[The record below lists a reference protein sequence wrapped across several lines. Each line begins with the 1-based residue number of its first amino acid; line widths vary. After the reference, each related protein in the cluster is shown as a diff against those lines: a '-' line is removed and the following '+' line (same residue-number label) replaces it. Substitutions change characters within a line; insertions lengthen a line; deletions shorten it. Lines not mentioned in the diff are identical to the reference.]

1 MATKDQSSYIAD
13 LVVKHTKEFKEVKEL
28 LIAGGIV
35 GDSAE
40 IVKNAGTIHEI
51 THALT
56 DLQASR
62 FIDMLIAT
70 KEPTRGSEYSQKRI
84 NTTIKALDGI
94 KATISDWDF
103 NT

>member
-28 LIAGGIV
+28 LIASQIV

-56 DLQASR
+56 DLQASKL
-62 FIDMLIAT
+62 IDALIAT
-70 KEPTRGSEYSQKRI
+70 KEPTRGSVYSEKRV
-84 NTTIKALDGI
+84 NSTIKALDDI
-94 KATISDWDF
+94 KDTISDWGFDS
-103 NT
+103 

>member
-28 LIAGGIV
+28 LIANQIV
-35 GDSAE
+35 GDNAE

-56 DLQASR
+56 DSQASR
-62 FIDMLIAT
+62 FIDVLIAT
-70 KEPTRGSEYSQKRI
+70 KEPTRGSVYSEKRV
-84 NTTIKALDGI
+84 NNTIKSLDGI
-94 KATISDWDF
+94 KDTIADWGF
-103 NT
+103 ES

>member
-28 LIAGGIV
+28 LTANEIIGA
-35 GDSAE
+35 DAE

-56 DLQASR
+56 DKQASQL
-62 FIDMLIAT
+62 IDVLIAT
-70 KEPTRGSEYSQKRI
+70 KVPTRGSVYSEKRV
-84 NTTIKALDGI
+84 NSTIKALDGI
-94 KATISDWDF
+94 KETIGDWDF